1 MVVVDA
7 RGDMD
12 SGIFGEMM
20 LTYFAGLGGEGVVID
35 GCIRDSGQ
43 ARNLGVGL
51 WIRGTTP
58 NFHAQTNI
66 FPFAVNVP
74 IACANTF
81 VQPGDI
87 IVADDDGAVVV
98 PVAMAEQVIE
108 IGGKH
113 AEWEE
118 FSRSGCR
125 RAAICESTTRCARML
140 KPSISPGK
148 RGQAE
153 SESAHSRFWS
163 MELRSSWPR
172 RSAASLRPEG
182 RLAGTC
188 RSCGWIRSRWNRP
201 WGRA

>member
-35 GCIRDSGQ
+35 GCIRDSAK
-43 ARNLGVGL
+43 ARELGIGL
-51 WIRGTTP
+51 WVRGVTP

-81 VQPGDI
+81 IIPGDI

-98 PVAMAEQVIE
+98 P
-108 IGGKH
+108 
-113 AEWEE
+113 
-118 FSRSGCR
+118 CR
-125 RAAICESTTRCARML
+125 
-140 KPSISPGK
+140 
-148 RGQAE
+148 
-153 SESAHSRFWS
+153 H
-163 MELRSSWPR
+163 
-172 RSAASLRPEG
+172 
-182 RLAGTC
+182 
-188 RSCGWIRSRWNRP
+188 
-201 WGRA
+201 GRAGDRGRQQACRVGGVLAAAPLPGRRPAQVLPSARRRGG

>member
-35 GCIRDSGQ
+35 GCIRDSAK
-43 ARNLGVGL
+43 ARALGVGL
-51 WIRGTTP
+51 WVRGVTP

-81 VQPGDI
+81 VMPGDI

-108 IGGKH
+108 VGGRH

-118 FSRSGCR
+118 FSRERLPKAETCAS
-125 RAAICESTTRCARML
+125 IIRCAPTPR
-140 KPSISPGK
+140 PSTSHGK
-148 RGQAE
+148 RQEA
-153 SESAHSRFWS
+153 
-163 MELRSSWPR
+163 
-172 RSAASLRPEG
+172 G
-182 RLAGTC
+182 RDGPCEDGTA
-188 RSCGWIRSRWNRP
+188 P
-201 WGRA
+201 